1 MDRRPQGGWQPVKRR
16 FGEEGRGFRDLT
28 EGELRERLQRERAG
42 EGEREGSRERGG
54 EQRGPRCFGSPVGRR
69 EGGRGAGRGDENWQG
84 GRPDVARQGGGGDGS
99 WHGGRGDGGRLGGGR
114 AEVIKFF
121 KCAQEGHLQ
130 IDCPNPPICYTCKK
144 SGHIAA
150 ECSNFHRKGIH
161 LCGYGIAG
169 QCFNSMTIETDG
181 GEDDQIPIRGI
192 LTVISGEGSVVQIEW
207 KLKYKLFKGVVWDW
221 KVTAISEKTFLIS
234 FPSKEARRELTKFDG
249 FDLSSSIKAK
259 VEETSRTEESFAELR
274 EVWVKAYRVPRI
286 ARKEK
291 ELKDLSYLV
300 GEPIEVDETSLRG
313 LGPVRVKVAVCSPEE
328 IQGSTSV
335 FINRVGYRIR
345 WETEEGNMEQLNPS
359 PKKKK
364 EEKQKDVDK
373 DKGDD
378 KGPSKKKGES
388 SKDGEAKGSRGP

>member
-1 MDRRPQGGWQPVKRR
+1 M
-16 FGEEGRGFRDLT
+16 
-28 EGELRERLQRERAG
+28 
-42 EGEREGSRERGG
+42 
-54 EQRGPRCFGSPVGRR
+54 
-69 EGGRGAGRGDENWQG
+69 
-84 GRPDVARQGGGGDGS
+84 
-99 WHGGRGDGGRLGGGR
+99 
-114 AEVIKFF
+114 
-121 KCAQEGHLQ
+121 
-130 IDCPNPPICYTCKK
+130 
-144 SGHIAA
+144 
-150 ECSNFHRKGIH
+150 
-161 LCGYGIAG
+161 
-169 QCFNSMTIETDG
+169 
-181 GEDDQIPIRGI
+181 
-192 LTVISGEGSVVQIEW
+192 
-207 KLKYKLFKGVVWDW
+207 
-221 KVTAISEKTFLIS
+221 TAISEKTFLIS

>member
-28 EGELRERLQRERAG
+28 EGELRERLQRERAR

-192 LTVISGEGSVVQIEW
+192 LTVISGEGSVDQIEW

-221 KVTAISEKTFLIS
+221 KVTAISEN
-234 FPSKEARRELTKFDG
+234 FPDIFP
-249 FDLSSSIKAK
+249 F
-259 VEETSRTEESFAELR
+259 
-274 EVWVKAYRVPRI
+274 
-286 ARKEK
+286 
-291 ELKDLSYLV
+291 
-300 GEPIEVDETSLRG
+300 
-313 LGPVRVKVAVCSPEE
+313 
-328 IQGSTSV
+328 
-335 FINRVGYRIR
+335 
-345 WETEEGNMEQLNPS
+345 
-359 PKKKK
+359 
-364 EEKQKDVDK
+364 
-373 DKGDD
+373 KG
-378 KGPSKKKGES
+378 G
-388 SKDGEAKGSRGP
+388 